1 MTIDHY
7 AHLSNFVITPIP
19 FRAILP
25 VDFDSTGAF
34 VENPSIPATEFDSF
48 SGVISINRLAAS
60 MEFVGPAIDLVR
72 HLWSCSGDH
81 ISHLFNLEENLESLR
96 NSTEELKNLRD
107 EVKAKVASAQAQSM
121 ACRPVVQ
128 GWLQRVEGIEAEIR
142 ELLQRGSRLTEEGCM
157 KGFCCSKNC
166 WTNHKLGKKVAKR
179 LNDVNDLKSK
189 ACEFDEVADRHN
201 VVSVQAMPDS
211 PAVGMEPLLNKAM
224 KLLADDEIDILGIYG
239 MGGVGKTTLLHK
251 MNNELLNL
259 GANHEVVVIM
269 VVVSTKNLSTI
280 QHEIGERLGWK
291 SQAQDQRDDGVVDQH
306 LTLYIFNILSSKKL
320 VLLLDDCWNRVDLKK
335 IGIQVGSKCKV
346 VFTTRSDVVCGE
358 MEAKEKIKVEC
369 LDSDKAWSLFKE
381 KVGERALS
389 LDPEIPDLAEMVARE
404 CGGLPLALIATG
416 RAMASKKTPQE
427 WRHALTL
434 LRKSTSEFSD
444 HSIRN
449 DEIIRHWIGEGFLD
463 GFENLN
469 EAYDKGCSI
478 IGILIDVCLLE
489 SGAHRNI
496 TVKMH
501 DVIRDM
507 AIWIGNG
514 CCERVDKNLVKSG
527 AHLSEATI
535 TEKWSEAQRISLMHN
550 DIELLKDASTTCTNL
565 ITLLLQH
572 NQTLRN
578 LSDTFFQFMPALK
591 VLNLSSTS
599 IEHLPK
605 SITHLVELRFLD
617 LSHSRIKQLPGELK
631 NLVKLRY
638 LNLFGMNFLEMIPQ
652 RVLSSLS
659 NLQILNI
666 REGCY
671 RNWRVEEN
679 EENVQDDG
687 EVSLTEL
694 EDLESLS
701 AFELTVY
708 STVVLHQLLNSKKIR
723 ACTTYLEI
731 SQCPGLVSLKLE
743 SPSSS
748 SSSSSLATIS
758 EALTP
763 SRLTQVNL
771 RGMKNLQ
778 SLTICDCSLE
788 DLSINFKEV
797 EKETISLFRSLK
809 ELRLYDLSDLI
820 ITCEKGSTSHQ
831 CFQKLDYVYI
841 EDCHALEDLTL
852 VLYLPNLKYLYV
864 DNCWGLE
871 TIISNEDRTTIA
883 KMNPFSRLR
892 RLTLTVL
899 PSLHSICEH
908 ALPFPSLEVIAV
920 NWSPHLLKLPFDCSS
935 AQSTLRSINGPSDWL
950 EKLQWEDEKIKSQ
963 FVPYFNKPY
972 LYP

>member
-1 MTIDHY
+1 M
-7 AHLSNFVITPIP
+7 A
-19 FRAILP
+19 
-25 VDFDSTGAF
+25 
-34 VENPSIPATEFDSF
+34 ATM
-48 SGVISINRLAAS
+48 GLVAAS
-60 MEFVGPAIDLVR
+60 MELVGSAIDLVR
-72 HLWSCSGDH
+72 HLCSCSGDH

-96 NSTEELKNLRD
+96 NSMEELKNVRD
-107 EVKAKVASAQAQSM
+107 EVQAKVASAQAQSM
-121 ACRPVVQ
+121 TCRPVVQ
-128 GWLQRVEGIEAEIR
+128 GWLRRVEDIEPEIS
-142 ELLQRGSRLTEEGCM
+142 ELLQKGSRLSEEGCV

-166 WTNHKLGKKVAKR
+166 WANHKLAKRAVKR
-179 LNDVNDLKSK
+179 LNDINDLKSK
-189 ACEFDEVADRHN
+189 ACEFDEVVDRHN

-251 MNNELLNL
+251 INNELLNL

-269 VVVSTKNLSTI
+269 VVVSTKNLRTI

-291 SQAQDQRDDGVVDQH
+291 SKPQAQDQRENGVVDQH

-320 VLLLDDCWNRVDLKK
+320 ILLLDDCWNRVDLKK

-369 LDSDKAWSLFKE
+369 LDSEKAWSLFKE

-389 LDPEIPDLAEMVARE
+389 LDPEIPDLAEMVVRE

-434 LRKSTSEFSD
+434 LRKSTSEFSGMGNEVFPLLKFSYDNLQDDTIKSCFLYYSLYPED
-444 HSIRN
+444 HSIPN

-463 GFENLN
+463 EFESLN
-469 EAYDKGCSI
+469 EAYDKGYGI

-489 SGAHRNI
+489 SGDRSNF

-507 AIWIGNG
+507 AIWIDNG
-514 CCERVDKNLVKSG
+514 CRKRVDKNLVKPG

-550 DIELLKDASTTCTNL
+550 DIDFLKDASTTCTNL
-565 ITLLLQH
+565 ITLLLQK
-572 NQTLRN
+572 NYGLRN

-591 VLNLSSTS
+591 VLNLSWTS

-617 LSHSRIKQLPGELK
+617 LSDSHIKQLPEELK
-631 NLVKLRY
+631 SLVKLRC
-638 LNLFGMNFLEMIPQ
+638 LNLSGMSYLEMIPQ

-666 REGCY
+666 RGY
-671 RNWRVEEN
+671 QNWKVEEN
-679 EENVQDDG
+679 EENAHGDWKVR
-687 EVSLTEL
+687 LTEI

-701 AFELTVY
+701 AFELTVS
-708 STVVLHQLLNSKKIR
+708 STVVLHQLLNSKKIQ
-723 ACTTYLEI
+723 ACTTCLEI
-731 SQCPGLVSLKLE
+731 GQCPGLVSLKLG
-743 SPSSS
+743 SPSSL

-763 SRLTQVNL
+763 SRLTSFNL
-771 RGMKNLQ
+771 MGMKNLQ
-778 SLTICDCSLE
+778 SLTISGNSLQDISLE
-788 DLSINFKEV
+788 DLSLNFKEV
-797 EKETISLFRSLK
+797 EKETISIFTSLE
-809 ELRLYDLSDLI
+809 ELHLYDLSDLI

-831 CFQKLDYVYI
+831 CFQKLNFVYI

-852 VLYLPNLKYLYV
+852 VLYLPNLKILYV

-871 TIISNEDRTTIA
+871 TIISNEDGTSIA

-892 RLTLTVL
+892 KLTLTAL
-899 PSLHSICEH
+899 QSLRSICEH
-908 ALPFPSLEVIAV
+908 ALPFPSLEVIEV
-920 NWSPHLLKLPFDCSS
+920 NWCPHLLKLPFDCSS
-935 AQSTLRSINGPSDWL
+935 AQSTLRSINGPSEWL

-963 FVPYFNKPY
+963 FIPYFNKPY
-972 LYP
+972 PYPYP

>member
-1 MTIDHY
+1 
-7 AHLSNFVITPIP
+7 
-19 FRAILP
+19 
-25 VDFDSTGAF
+25 
-34 VENPSIPATEFDSF
+34 
-48 SGVISINRLAAS
+48 
-60 MEFVGPAIDLVR
+60 
-72 HLWSCSGDH
+72 
-81 ISHLFNLEENLESLR
+81 
-96 NSTEELKNLRD
+96 
-107 EVKAKVASAQAQSM
+107 
-121 ACRPVVQ
+121 
-128 GWLQRVEGIEAEIR
+128 
-142 ELLQRGSRLTEEGCM
+142 
-157 KGFCCSKNC
+157 
-166 WTNHKLGKKVAKR
+166 
-179 LNDVNDLKSK
+179 
-189 ACEFDEVADRHN
+189 
-201 VVSVQAMPDS
+201 MPDS

-269 VVVSTKNLSTI
+269 VVVSKKNLSTI
-280 QHEIGERLGWK
+280 QHEIGDRLGCK
-291 SQAQDQRDDGVVDQH
+291 SQAQDQRDGVVDQH
-306 LTLYIFNILSSKKL
+306 LTRCIFNILSSKKL

-389 LDPEIPDLAEMVARE
+389 FDPEIPELAEMVARE

-434 LRKSTSEFSD
+434 LRKSTSEFSGMGNEVFPLLKFSYDNLQDDTIKSCFLYYSLYPED
-444 HSIRN
+444 HSITN

-469 EAYDKGCSI
+469 EAYDKGYSI

-489 SGAHRNI
+489 SDAHRNI

-605 SITHLVELRFLD
+605 SITHLVELQFLD
-617 LSHSRIKQLPGELK
+617 LSYSRIKQLPGELK

-638 LNLFGMNFLEMIPQ
+638 LNLSGMTFLEMIQQ

-666 REGCY
+666 REGGY
-671 RNWRVEEN
+671 RNWKVEEN
-679 EENVQDDG
+679 EENVRMMG
-687 EVSLTEL
+687 
-694 EDLESLS
+694 
-701 AFELTVY
+701 
-708 STVVLHQLLNSKKIR
+708 
-723 ACTTYLEI
+723 
-731 SQCPGLVSLKLE
+731 
-743 SPSSS
+743 
-748 SSSSSLATIS
+748 
-758 EALTP
+758 
-763 SRLTQVNL
+763 
-771 RGMKNLQ
+771 
-778 SLTICDCSLE
+778 
-788 DLSINFKEV
+788 
-797 EKETISLFRSLK
+797 
-809 ELRLYDLSDLI
+809 
-820 ITCEKGSTSHQ
+820 
-831 CFQKLDYVYI
+831 
-841 EDCHALEDLTL
+841 
-852 VLYLPNLKYLYV
+852 
-864 DNCWGLE
+864 
-871 TIISNEDRTTIA
+871 
-883 KMNPFSRLR
+883 
-892 RLTLTVL
+892 
-899 PSLHSICEH
+899 
-908 ALPFPSLEVIAV
+908 
-920 NWSPHLLKLPFDCSS
+920 
-935 AQSTLRSINGPSDWL
+935 
-950 EKLQWEDEKIKSQ
+950 KS
-963 FVPYFNKPY
+963 V
-972 LYP
+972 